1 MELSKKDK
9 KVAREIIEK
18 GVQIEFAN
26 GLNQADAVI
35 QKWKNN
41 HLGNREAYHLLFKKI
56 KDFDKHIARRYD
68 AMRGSRYF
76 LTVANLF
83 ADRIITEE
91 DIKDFSKEVIEELY
105 ITRDLWNSN
114 SSE

>member
-9 KVAREIIEK
+9 KVAREIIER

-26 GLNQADAVI
+26 GLNQADDVI

-41 HLGNREAYHLLFKKI
+41 HSGNREAYHLLFKKI
-56 KDFDKHIARRYD
+56 MDFDKNIARYD
-68 AMRGSRYF
+68 AMTGSTYF

-83 ADRIITEE
+83 ADGII
-91 DIKDFSKEVIEELY
+91 IE
-105 ITRDLWNSN
+105 
-114 SSE
+114 

>member
-26 GLNQADAVI
+26 GLSEAGTI
-35 QKWKNN
+35 IKKWEN
-41 HLGNREAYHLLFKKI
+41 HGLENSEAYHLLVKTV

-68 AMRGSRYF
+68 ALTGSRYF
-76 LTVANLF
+76 LTVVDLY
-83 ADRIITEE
+83 ADGIITDEDTKNFSPVVSEE
-91 DIKDFSKEVIEELY
+91 IQRIKRLLDK
-105 ITRDLWNSN
+105 D
-114 SSE
+114 